1 MTIGLIAKDDN
12 IDMYYGLSRTPRK
25 TAVQHAR
32 NAGLGSDV
40 VDAMNRWETIEAA
53 GAREPSMK
61 LRDHY
66 SDARQMMPVTWRYA
80 YVQ

>member
-1 MTIGLIAKDDN
+1 MQ
-12 IDMYYGLSRTPRK
+12 R
-25 TAVQHAR
+25 AR

-53 GAREPSMK
+53 GARNASMK
-61 LRDHY
+61 MRDHY